1 MSAVRWLLTATSLL
15 LVLAFTLW
23 DLRRA
28 GAGPGPL
35 HPAHAAVAA
44 LDGGRNCSA
53 CHRSGEGVD
62 AAACAR
68 CHAAIAAQG
77 EARRG
82 LHGSLDG
89 ETLQRCERCHGDHHG
104 DQVALIAPH
113 AFARAGVDD
122 PERYDHRHV
131 DFRLAGAHASLAC
144 ERCHAA
150 ARAAAPPAGGRF
162 LGLDQDCASCHLDA
176 HRGAFGGDCADCHG
190 QERPWPEAPGFAH
203 ARFALQ
209 GAHAQVPCASCHAEG
224 SPHDVVAEANA
235 TVPARGCAEC
245 HADPHGGAQ
254 PSAARAAN
262 GASTAT
268 IRLANATDCARCHAA
283 TRWTAARPDAA
294 AHAAYG
300 FVLRGAHATADCADC
315 HGDGARSP
323 RWSGEAPALAACGAC
338 HASPH
343 AAALIA
349 AATAAV
355 GPANGCADCHGDD
368 DADFASGRIGAPQHA
383 ATGFA
388 LTAPHADV
396 ACAKCHQGTARAQR
410 YPGRQAADCR
420 ACHRD
425 VHAGQFAD
433 EPRWAQCTACHRE
446 TQFAPHTFGVAAHAA
461 TAFPLTG
468 AHDAVACAGCHTQV
482 ADGVRRFHGMPTA
495 CASCHVDPHR
505 GTFDLAS
512 RPAAVDGR
520 TGCARC
526 HDTAAFRPVVAGF
539 DHGLWTGWRL
549 DGPHAAAACAA
560 CHRLPAGNGN
570 AQQLGRAP
578 GTTCSACH
586 VDPHAGQFASAA
598 GTDCARCHAAATWRE
613 LHFDHQRDSRFPLD
627 ATHADLACTKCHV
640 GYPVGGGTL
649 VRYKPLGTTCG
660 DCHRL
665 GSDGKGRR

>member
-35 HPAHAAVAA
+35 HPAHAAVAV

-53 CHRSGEGVD
+53 CHRSGAGVD
-62 AAACAR
+62 AAACNG
-68 CHAAIAAQG
+68 CHEAIGAET

-82 LHGSLDG
+82 LHGSLDA
-89 ETLQRCERCHGDHHG
+89 EAVQRCERCHGDHHG

-131 DFRLAGAHASLAC
+131 EFRLTGAHAALGC

-176 HRGAFGGDCADCHG
+176 HRGAFGADCAACHG
-190 QERPWPEAPGFAH
+190 QERPWPEAPGLAH

-209 GAHAQVPCASCHAEG
+209 DAHAQVPCASCHAEG
-224 SPHDVVAEANA
+224 SPRDVVAEAQA
-235 TVPARGCAEC
+235 TLPTRGCAEC
-245 HADPHGGAQ
+245 HADPHGGAT
-254 PSAARAAN
+254 AAAA
-262 GASTAT
+262 TAILLPDT
-268 IRLANATDCARCHAA
+268 ADCARCHRA
-283 TRWTAARPDAA
+283 TRWADARADAT

-300 FVLRGAHATADCADC
+300 FALRAAHASADCAAC
-315 HGDGARSP
+315 HGDGGRAP
-323 RWSGEAPALAACGAC
+323 RWTGEAPALAACSAC

-343 AAALIA
+343 ADALMST
-349 AATAAV
+349 ATAAV
-355 GPANGCADCHGDD
+355 GPANGCAGCHRDD
-368 DADFASGRIGAPQHA
+368 DADFGAGRIDAAQHA

-388 LTAPHADV
+388 LAAPHADV
-396 ACAKCHQGTARAQR
+396 ACVTCHEGDERAER
-410 YPGRQAADCR
+410 FPGRAAADCT
-420 ACHRD
+420 ACHAD
-425 VHAGQFAD
+425 VHAGQFATD
-433 EPRWAQCTACHRE
+433 PRYAQCTACHRE
-446 TQFAPHTFGVAAHAA
+446 TQFVPHAFGVGAHAH

-468 AHDAVACAGCHTQV
+468 AHDAVACANCHRDV
-482 ADGVRRFHGMPTA
+482 VDDVRRFHGTPTA
-495 CASCHVDPHR
+495 CASCHADVHR
-505 GTFDLAS
+505 GTFDRS
-512 RPAAVDGR
+512 GRPHAVDGR

-526 HDTAAFRPVVAGF
+526 HDTAAFRPVAAGF
-539 DHGLWTGWRL
+539 DHGLWTGYRL
-549 DGPHAAAACAA
+549 EGPHAGAACAA
-560 CHRLPAGNGN
+560 CHRMPSDGDGAPQVG
-570 AQQLGRAP
+570 QVP

-586 VDPHAGQFASAA
+586 ADPHAGQFAAGG
-598 GTDCARCHAAATWRE
+598 GTDCARCHAVTQWPE

-627 ATHADLACTKCHV
+627 ATHAALPCSKCHV
-640 GYPVGGGTL
+640 GYPVGDRTV
-649 VRYKPLGTTCG
+649 VRFKPLGTTCG

-665 GSDGKGRR
+665 GSDGKVRR